1 MKTFNR
7 KKIINGIEY
16 MYEITPY
23 YDPDIK
29 KVRQKSTYMGK
40 CIDGKVKRV
49 REKMVKDVFSYGEF
63 LPIEKIISHYKID
76 KFLTKELGKTQAQCV
91 LAMCTGRLLKGLSM
105 CNIQDWYEGTW
116 MYYRQR
122 DLPLSS
128 SSISRLLGKIGDSR
142 LQDKL
147 AGHLIKQLKSKRTI
161 LYDITS
167 VSSYSDL
174 IRLLEWGY
182 NRDGLDLPQVNL
194 SLILDKAEGIPLG
207 YEIYP
212 GSISD
217 VVTLQNTMKKFEV
230 HGIRDFTMVMD
241 RGFFSIN
248 NVDLL
253 LENAVDFIMAVPERY
268 RSVEKLISSM
278 VREIEKPKYLKK
290 LNDEIL
296 FVKQVVIPVGT
307 HKLNGYC
314 YYNPSRAQKEK
325 EKFYQRLVHVK
336 DLIEKLNPA
345 KGAREKAF
353 DIMGNL
359 SPYFSITLTKEQVS
373 AQIKEKAVARRL
385 NKKGIFII
393 ACHGDYS
400 WDTCLSAYKEKE
412 LIERSFD
419 ILKND
424 LKLSTPEVSK
434 DSTLKGLMFISLVA
448 LIIRMRI
455 MMVLKNADLIK
466 TYSFEKMMLQ
476 LEKHKAIVFD
486 NGQVIY
492 SELTKKHKELLTPF
506 DAVPKS

>member
-23 YDPDIK
+23 YDSKTK
-29 KVRQKSTYMGK
+29 KVRQKSTYIGK
-40 CIDGKVKRV
+40 CVDGKVQRM
-49 REKMVKDVFSYGEF
+49 REKLVKDVFSYGEF

-76 KFLTKELGKTQAQCV
+76 KFLTNELGRTYAQCV
-91 LAMCTGRLLKGLSM
+91 LAMCMGRLLKGLSM
-105 CNIQDWYEGTW
+105 SNIQDWYEGTW

-128 SSISRLLGKIGDSR
+128 SSISRLLGKIGEGR

-167 VSSYSDL
+167 ISSYSNL

-194 SLILDKAEGIPLG
+194 SLVLDKMEGIPLG
-207 YEIYP
+207 YELYP

-217 VVTLQNTMKKFEV
+217 VVTLQNTMKKFEN
-230 HGIRDFTMVMD
+230 HGIREFTMVMD
-241 RGFFSIN
+241 RGFFSIS

-268 RSVEKLISSM
+268 RSTEKLISSM

-296 FVKQVVIPVGT
+296 FAKQVVIPVGT

-336 DLIEKLNPA
+336 DLIEQLNPT

-353 DIMGNL
+353 DLMGNL
-359 SPYFSITLTKEQVS
+359 SPYFTITLTKEQVH

-393 ACHGDYS
+393 ACQGDYS

-419 ILKND
+419 VLKND

-434 DSTLKGLMFISLVA
+434 DTTLKGLMFISLIA

-455 MMVLKNADLIK
+455 MTVLKNVDLIK
-466 TYSFEKMMLQ
+466 TYSFENMMLQ
-476 LEKHKAIVFD
+476 LEKFKAIVFD

-492 SELTKKHKELLTPF
+492 SEMTKKQKELLQPF